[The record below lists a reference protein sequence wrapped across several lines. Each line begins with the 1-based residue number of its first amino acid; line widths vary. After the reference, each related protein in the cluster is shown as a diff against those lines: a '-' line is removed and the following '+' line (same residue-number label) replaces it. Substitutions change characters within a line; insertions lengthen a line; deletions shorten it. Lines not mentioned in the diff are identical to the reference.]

1 MPSRWVEPSLAQGTY
16 YFSGNEASAEGAL
29 AAGCRF
35 YAGYPITPSS
45 ELMERMAFRLRQ
57 EGGVF
62 VQMEDELGSIS
73 AVVGAVWAGAKS
85 MTATSGPGFSLM
97 QETIGYAAFT
107 ETPCVIVDVQRAG
120 PCTGQATRVGSGD
133 IMQAKW
139 GSHGD
144 YQVIA
149 LSPWSVQEMFDL
161 TLRAFNLS
169 ERFRVPTMVMADE
182 AVGHLRETL
191 EIPDKVEV
199 WDRKK
204 ETGKSPFGTDEEDGV
219 PPMPSFGEGERLAVT
234 GSTHDAFGYR
244 RTDEGEVHACLV
256 ERINDKVLRNRAVL
270 LDTEEYFLD
279 DAALAVVAYGFTAR
293 ASLYAVKRLRKN
305 GVKVGLL
312 RLKTLWPFPEEAIAA
327 LGEKVKKLAV
337 PEMNRGQVAG
347 EIRKVCAGYVLPIGQ
362 TDGEVMRPERVI
374 EALREMGHV

>member
-1 MPSRWVEPSLAQGTY
+1 MPIKWVKSPFPKGMH
-16 YFSGNEASAEGAL
+16 YFSGNEASAEGAI

-45 ELMERMAFRLRQ
+45 ELMERMSVRLRVV
-57 EGGVF
+57 GGVF
-62 VQMEDELGSIS
+62 IQMEDEIASIS
-73 AVVGAVWAGAKS
+73 AVIGAAWAGAKA

-97 QETIGYAAFT
+97 QESIGYAAFT

-149 LSPWSVQEMFDL
+149 LSPWSAQEMYDF

-169 ERFRVPTMVMADE
+169 ERYRVPTMVMSEE
-182 AVGHLRETL
+182 AVGHLREN
-191 EIPDKVEV
+191 ISVPAKVEV

-204 ETGKSPFGTDEEDGV
+204 EKAKAPFGTEEEDGV
-219 PPMPSFGEGERLAVT
+219 PPMPAFGEGERLAVT
-234 GSTHDAFGYR
+234 GSTHDAYGYR
-244 RTDEGEVHACLV
+244 KTDDGETHARLV
-256 ERINDKVLRNRAVL
+256 ERINEKIGKNRKSIIA
-270 LDTEEYFLD
+270 TEDYFLED
-279 DAALAVVAYGFTAR
+279 SDEAVIAYGFTAR
-293 ASLYAVKRLRKN
+293 ASLYAVKGLRRE
-305 GVKVGLL
+305 GLKVGLL
-312 RLKTLWPFPEEAIAA
+312 RLKTLWPFPEGAVAEVGKNVRRI
-327 LGEKVKKLAV
+327 LV

-347 EIRKVCAGYVLPIGQ
+347 EVKKACSCDVISMGQ
-362 TDGEVMRPERVI
+362 TDGEVIQPEKI
-374 EALREMGHV
+374 AEALKRMR